1 MGKQRPKEEGWAL
14 GFSQHSLSLVKAELN
29 PVALILPLSGDA
41 LKFHSGLSMNC
52 NLLWVLAVRG
62 RISKHSIYIISHYYF
77 LMCDH

>member
-1 MGKQRPKEEGWAL
+1 M

-41 LKFHSGLSMNC
+41 LKFHLGRSMNC

-62 RISKHSIYIISHYYF
+62 RI
-77 LMCDH
+77 LQTEEEAGLP